1 MHFSKRRQ
9 ITSDPRWNAQ
19 RFNPSS
25 TIYYLICGEE
35 EDEKNPYKLVLLLID
50 FRSDSFGNVRASW
63 QQQQQLLLQLWALSA
78 EQVTLI
84 FLGDSERAA
93 TVAGAEPGLVLL
105 RRETG
110 RKLSVFNLA
119 FSSCPNPK
127 AKWFL
132 NLRSGCRRCKWSRVR
147 SNSPFE
153 LPFHL
158 ASDQCE
164 LANSTCTSAKRFNL
178 CWLFAY
184 SLCLSPEVGSNI
196 VINHTYWQ

>member
-1 MHFSKRRQ
+1 MQFFKKRQ
-9 ITSDPRWNAQ
+9 ITSDPRWNAR

-25 TIYYLICGEE
+25 TTYYLICGEE

-50 FRSDSFGNVRASW
+50 FRSDSFGNMWASW
-63 QQQQQLLLQLWALSA
+63 QQHQLWALSA

-93 TVAGAEPGLVLL
+93 TRAGAEPGLVLL
-105 RRETG
+105 KWETG

-119 FSSCPNPK
+119 FSSCANPK

-132 NLRSGCRRCKWSRVR
+132 NLRSGCRQCKWSRVR

-158 ASDQCE
+158 ASDQSE

-184 SLCLSPEVGSNI
+184 SLCLNPEVGSNI